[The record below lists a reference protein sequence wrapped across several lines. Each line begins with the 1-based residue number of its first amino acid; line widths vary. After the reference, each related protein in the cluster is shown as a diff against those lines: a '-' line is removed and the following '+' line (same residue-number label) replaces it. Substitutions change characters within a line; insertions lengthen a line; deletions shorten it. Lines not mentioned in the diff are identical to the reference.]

1 MRALRR
7 AISAAFFSG
16 VYCPGWSLARPSPRS
31 RGPVCFYTS
40 RVAFSVN
47 GFNSTIGGRTLPK
60 EKAEDR
66 PLSRALWKNW
76 DGPSKKP
83 SGGHP
88 RQDGSSER
96 GELGNHLARCVKTAT
111 FENRR
116 L

>member
-16 VYCPGWSLARPSPRS
+16 VYCPGWSLARNSPRFTRAS
-31 RGPVCFYTS
+31 LFLYVASCFFCEWLQLDH
-40 RVAFSVN
+40 R
-47 GFNSTIGGRTLPK
+47 GRTLPK

-83 SGGHP
+83 SGAIP
-88 RQDGSSER
+88 AKMARQSGGSW
-96 GELGNHLARCVKTAT
+96 GTIWQGV
-111 FENRR
+111 
-116 L
+116 